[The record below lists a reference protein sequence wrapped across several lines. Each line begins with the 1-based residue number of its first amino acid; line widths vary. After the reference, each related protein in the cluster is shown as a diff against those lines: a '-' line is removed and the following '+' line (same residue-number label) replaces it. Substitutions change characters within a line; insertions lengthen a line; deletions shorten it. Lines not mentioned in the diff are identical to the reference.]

1 MLATTMRKITVNK
14 WKVNFE
20 GKEIEESLLSA
31 LSVLITSRKPELQP
45 KGLDKFRIY
54 GRLAKAFDKAEETGV
69 LELEE
74 SEYKFLKDIIEEDI
88 PSVWGSN
95 KNISQAIDSFLDAKE

>member
-1 MLATTMRKITVNK
+1 MRKIVISK

-31 LSVLITSRKPELQP
+31 ISVLITSRKPELQP
-45 KGLDKFRIY
+45 KGLEKFRIY
-54 GRLAKAFDKAEETGV
+54 NRLAKAFDKAEESGI

-95 KNISQAIDSFLDAKE
+95 KNISNAINDFLEAKE